1 MAQTKKKLLAAVT
14 LVATA
19 TSAHANVQADSSMK
33 YYDVVGTTSAAIVA
47 SINSLGPLI
56 DGKRSWA
63 KTHWKVNV
71 NYYYR
76 ADNDGCRFT
85 SVTTILNTEI
95 TMPQLVTKVSGQT
108 RKWFDAS
115 MKKLLDHELGHHN
128 IALGT
133 AEDVDAAFIK
143 MRAATCKEL
152 LDNSNEVFNEWTKRG
167 NESQANYDVVTKR
180 GLKQQ
185 AWPTAVV
192 NKKPVGDSAPTRL
205 FFSGPASQRPPSG
218 GLSATALPSTVP
230 NPLPPRASPQ
240 ARPDS

>member
-1 MAQTKKKLLAAVT
+1 MTQTMKKLLAAVT

-19 TSAHANVQADSSMK
+19 TSAHATVQADSSMK

-63 KTHWKVNV
+63 KTNWQVNV

-76 ADNDGCRFT
+76 ADNDGCRVT
-85 SVTTILNTEI
+85 SVTTTLNTEI

-108 RKWFDAS
+108 RKWFDES
-115 MKKLLDHELGHHN
+115 MKKLLDHELGHRN

-133 AEDVDAAFIK
+133 AEDVDAAYIK

-152 LDNSNEVFNEWTKRG
+152 TDGAQEVFDEWIKRG
-167 NESQANYDVVTKR
+167 NESQTNYDVVTKR

-192 NKKPVGDSAPTRL
+192 DKKPVGDSAPTRL
-205 FFSGPASQRPPSG
+205 FFPGS
-218 GLSATALPSTVP
+218 LPSSR
-230 NPLPPRASPQ
+230 LPGDRVQ
-240 ARPDS
+240 